1 MPVFRLPLC
10 APHVFGTLFALY
22 FLRLQRFG
30 VFEKIASVRCSFSQ
44 MLYCDIA
51 VQHGFPKFKIRVGV
65 MSKTFAWL
73 SVCVVLL
80 SGTVVQAEVWRVR
93 QNWTGQGGSLSN
105 TNMPDY
111 IEPAAAAANAVF
123 GGTSSN
129 DTWNAWDVDVRNG
142 NNGGWNYIQGVQTS
156 PWSGGGSGYST
167 LYDGTGTGNPVQI
180 RSISGSQQHNPWYSL
195 PLTGSGFDQ
204 LVGGA
209 HSAGTNGGGSYS
221 VQIDSLTPGS
231 TFYFYSYAHNVGV
244 NSGHGPYLVNLDGA
258 TWTSVAP
265 SLYSE
270 GDVASGVLLSTTVP
284 FSGSVV
290 VNYSQAGMTGPAFQ
304 FATVSP
310 VPEPSAFVLAGLGLA
325 GLSLGAL
332 RKKFRRVAALS

>member
-1 MPVFRLPLC
+1 
-10 APHVFGTLFALY
+10 
-22 FLRLQRFG
+22 
-30 VFEKIASVRCSFSQ
+30 
-44 MLYCDIA
+44 
-51 VQHGFPKFKIRVGV
+51 

-93 QNWTGQGGSLSN
+93 QNWTGQGGSTSN
-105 TNMPDY
+105 ANMPDY
-111 IEPAAAAANAVF
+111 LEPAAAAANAVF
-123 GGTSSN
+123 GGTTSN

-142 NNGGWNYIQGVQTS
+142 NMGGWNYIQGVQTS

-195 PLTGSGFDQ
+195 PTTGSGFDQ
-204 LVGGA
+204 LVGGT

-258 TWTSVAP
+258 TSTSVAP

-332 RKKFRRVAALS
+332 RKKFRRVALS

>member
-1 MPVFRLPLC
+1 
-10 APHVFGTLFALY
+10 
-22 FLRLQRFG
+22 
-30 VFEKIASVRCSFSQ
+30 
-44 MLYCDIA
+44 
-51 VQHGFPKFKIRVGV
+51 
-65 MSKTFAWL
+65 
-73 SVCVVLL
+73 VCVVLL

>member
-51 VQHGFPKFKIRVGV
+51 VQHGFSKFKIRVGV

-93 QNWTGQGGSLSN
+93 QNWTGQGGSTSN

-180 RSISGSQQHNPWYSL
+180 RSISGSQQHNPWYTL
-195 PLTGSGFDQ
+195 PTTGSGFDQ

-209 HSAGTNGGGSYS
+209 HSAGTNAGGSYS

-244 NSGHGPYLVNLDGA
+244 NSDHGPYLVNLDGA

>member
-1 MPVFRLPLC
+1 MPIFWLLLC
-10 APHVFGTLFALY
+10 APHVFGRFGTLFALC
-22 FLRLQRFG
+22 FLCGQRCCVLLCSTGFAILIFPMG
-30 VFEKIASVRCSFSQ
+30 ILIFKGGFVPKI
-44 MLYCDIA
+44 
-51 VQHGFPKFKIRVGV
+51 
-65 MSKTFAWL
+65 FAWL

-93 QNWTGQGGSLSN
+93 QNYTDQGGNL
-105 TNMPDY
+105 TLANMPDY
-111 IEPAAAAANAVF
+111 LEPAAAAANAVF
-123 GGTSSN
+123 GGTTSN
-129 DTWNAWDVDVRNG
+129 DTWNAWDVDVRGGG
-142 NNGGWNYIQGVQTS
+142 NAMGGYNFIQGTAVSRPTV
-156 PWSGGGSGYST
+156 GGVTGNGYST
-167 LYDGTGTGNPVQI
+167 IYDGTGTGNPVLI
-180 RSISGSQQHNPWYSL
+180 RSISGSQQHNPWGGL
-195 PLTGSGFDQ
+195 PTTGSGFDQ
-204 LVGGA
+204 LVGGT

-258 TWTSVAP
+258 TSTSVAP

-290 VNYSQAGMTGPAFQ
+290 VNYFQAGMTGPAFQ

-325 GLSLGAL
+325 GLSFGAL
-332 RKKFRRVAALS
+332 RKKFRRVALS

>member
-1 MPVFRLPLC
+1 MIGMVSYKKMIGVVMPK
-10 APHVFGTLFALY
+10 LF
-22 FLRLQRFG
+22 
-30 VFEKIASVRCSFSQ
+30 S
-44 MLYCDIA
+44 
-51 VQHGFPKFKIRVGV
+51 
-65 MSKTFAWL
+65 WL

-93 QNWTGQGGSLSN
+93 QNWTGQGGVTSN
-105 TNMPDY
+105 ANMPDY

-142 NNGGWNYIQGVQTS
+142 NMGGWNYIQGVQTS

-167 LYDGTGTGNPVQI
+167 LYDGTATGNPVQI

-195 PLTGSGFDQ
+195 PTTGSGFDQ
-204 LVGGA
+204 LVGGT
-209 HSAGTNGGGSYS
+209 HSAGTNAAGAYS

-258 TWTSVAP
+258 TSTSVAP

-304 FATVSP
+304 FATVTP
-310 VPEPSAFVLAGLGLA
+310 VPEPSAFVLAGLGLV
-325 GLSLGAL
+325 GLSFGAL
-332 RKKFRRVAALS
+332 RKRKR

>member
-1 MPVFRLPLC
+1 
-10 APHVFGTLFALY
+10 
-22 FLRLQRFG
+22 
-30 VFEKIASVRCSFSQ
+30 
-44 MLYCDIA
+44 
-51 VQHGFPKFKIRVGV
+51 

-73 SVCVVLL
+73 SVCVVFL

-93 QNWTGQGGSLSN
+93 QNWTGQGGVTSN
-105 TNMPDY
+105 ANMPDY
-111 IEPAAAAANAVF
+111 LEPAAAAANAVF
-123 GGTSSN
+123 GGTTSN

-142 NNGGWNYIQGVQTS
+142 NMGGWNYIQGVQTS

-180 RSISGSQQHNPWYSL
+180 RSISGSQQHNPWYGL
-195 PLTGSGFDQ
+195 PTTGSGFDQ
-204 LVGGA
+204 LVGGT

-258 TWTSVAP
+258 TSTSVAP

-284 FSGSVV
+284 GSGSVV

-332 RKKFRRVAALS
+332 RKKFRRVALS

>member
-1 MPVFRLPLC
+1 MLSPVSYKKMIGVVMPK
-10 APHVFGTLFALY
+10 LF
-22 FLRLQRFG
+22 
-30 VFEKIASVRCSFSQ
+30 S
-44 MLYCDIA
+44 
-51 VQHGFPKFKIRVGV
+51 
-65 MSKTFAWL
+65 WL

-93 QNWTGQGGSLSN
+93 QNWTGQGGSTSN
-105 TNMPDY
+105 ANMPDY
-111 IEPAAAAANAVF
+111 LEPAAAAANAVF
-123 GGTSSN
+123 GGTTSN

-195 PLTGSGFDQ
+195 PTTGSGFDQ
-204 LVGGA
+204 LVGGT

-258 TWTSVAP
+258 TSTSVAP
-265 SLYSE
+265 SLYGE

-304 FATVSP
+304 FATVTP
-310 VPEPSAFVLAGLGLA
+310 VPEPSALVLAGLGLV
-325 GLSLGAL
+325 GLSFGAL
-332 RKKFRRVAALS
+332 RKRKR